1 MIGFYLFPRFQLL
14 DLSGPLAAF
23 QMANA
28 AANAAVPGALYRPIV
43 LSRTGGAVPASA
55 ALEVSTTRFK
65 PHLGAL
71 DTLVVVGGA
80 GVHDAGET
88 DVQAVRALA
97 GSARRVT
104 SVCTGAFLL
113 AAAGLLDRRRAT
125 THWRFAARLQRE
137 YPAIRVQAD
146 RIYVEDGT
154 VWTSAGITAGI
165 DLALALIEADHGM
178 ALSKAVARELVVPHR
193 RAGGQSQHSEM
204 IALEPE
210 CDRIRRVLA
219 YAKAHLDQRLDVQYL
234 AEEAS
239 LSLRQFN
246 RLFQA
251 QTGETPAKAVERLR
265 VEAARSRVEAGIEPI
280 EVIAASVGF
289 TDPERMRRAFI
300 RRFGHPPQGLRRA
313 AYEGPADALHQT
325 SRQARSCLT
334 DRTNSAGRE

>member
-1 MIGFYLFPRFQLL
+1 MNHLFPSFHATTQVIGFYLFPRFQLL

-28 AANAAVPGALYRPIV
+28 AASAELYRPAI
-43 LSRTGGAVPASA
+43 LSRTGGAVPASV

-65 PHLGAL
+65 PHVGAL
-71 DTLVVVGGA
+71 DILVVVGGA
-80 GVHDAGET
+80 GVHDAGEA
-88 DVQAVRALA
+88 DVQAVCALA
-97 GSARRVT
+97 GRSRRVT

-113 AAAGLLDRRRAT
+113 AATGLLDRRRAT
-125 THWRFAARLQRE
+125 THWRLAARLQRE
-137 YPAIRVQAD
+137 YPAVRVQAD
-146 RIYVEDGT
+146 RIYVQDGS
-154 VWTSAGITAGI
+154 VWTSAGISAGI

-178 ALSKAVARELVVPHR
+178 NLSKAVARELVVPHR

-210 CDRIRRVLA
+210 SDRIRRVLA
-219 YAKAHLDQRLDVQYL
+219 YAKAHLDQRLDVQDL

-265 VEAARSRVEAGIEPI
+265 VEAAKSRVEAGIEPI
-280 EVIAASVGF
+280 EIIATSVGF

-313 AYEGPADALHQT
+313 AHEGAPDDLHQT
-325 SRQARSCLT
+325 TRQAQRHLT
-334 DRTNSAGRE
+334 